1 MLTPDAFLLTL
12 YVEADDFC
20 KSNPDLVRSC
30 KPARGSAWA
39 LSVSEV
45 ITLAIFAQWARFQRE
60 RGFYRYAEQHLKPL
74 FPRLPHRSQFN
85 RCVRA
90 CGGILAAF
98 FVHLAQRLGAATS
111 RFEVLDRFGIATR
124 AVGRRGGEW
133 LYGYA
138 DKGYCT
144 RLGYFH
150 GMQILSA
157 VTAEGV
163 FTGFGLASG
172 SSKDQPVAETFLEV
186 RYRRTGTW
194 PWTGQPVPER
204 IYVLDKGFS
213 GPHLHLRWQHTYGVQ
228 IFCAPQKGHG
238 RPWPKPVRRML
249 AGFRQIIETAHDKL
263 LVWFGLDRERP
274 HSLGGLLARVAAKMS
289 LHNFCIWANRQLG
302 RPDLAF
308 ADLLGW

>member
-12 YVEADDFC
+12 YVEVDDFC
-20 KSNPDLVRSC
+20 KAHSDLVHRC
-30 KPARGSAWA
+30 TSAHGPQWS
-39 LSVSEV
+39 LSPSEV
-45 ITLAIFAQWARFQRE
+45 VTLSIFAQWSRFQRE
-60 RGFYRYAEQHLKPL
+60 RGFYRYAEQCLKPL

-85 RCVRA
+85 RCTRA
-90 CGGILAAF
+90 CYPILARF
-98 FVHLAQRLGAATS
+98 FDHLAQELGAAGS
-111 RFEVLDRFGIATR
+111 RFEVLDRFGVATR

-157 VTAEGV
+157 VTAEGA
-163 FTGFGLASG
+163 FTGFGLTSG
-172 SSKDQPVAETFLEV
+172 SSKDQPCAETFFEL

-194 PWTGQPVPER
+194 PWIGQPIRDR

-213 GPHLHLRWQHTYGVQ
+213 GPYMHLRWQNTYGIQ
-228 IFCAPQKGHG
+228 ILCAPQKGHG
-238 RPWPKPVRRML
+238 PSWPKPLRRAL
-249 AGFRQIIETAHDKL
+249 AGYRQIVESAHGKL
-263 LVWFGLDRERP
+263 LEWFGLERERP
-274 HSLGGLLARVAAKMS
+274 HCLIGLLTRVAAKMS
-289 LHNFCIWANRQLG
+289 LHNFCIWLNRQLA